1 MIHKFHFKGNLF
13 VILQHQNRCYRIH
26 MDNTEKKN
34 RKEEGMY
41 NLNARQIEFI
51 NLLLDEKQYR
61 PIKYYTEFLNVSDKT
76 LKKDL
81 IVIEEYLNKFNV
93 ELDKK
98 HSIGVMIKDV
108 WNAKLILHNNIQ
120 AQGCKNKKISINN
133 RRIEIIKDMLID
145 SHKNTSIQKLSDKY
159 YVSKTSIVNDF
170 KYIEEWL
177 SSFNLKLEK
186 TVEGTQIKGSEVNI
200 RRAIA
205 SLLFE
210 YSKGEKNEKTI
221 EELTTR
227 LDVVTLNGLSELFE
241 KNKIIYV
248 NRLLLDLEKKYKCR
262 IDDPYYI
269 NLLTHILISMV
280 RGSKGKPI
288 SIKEKVGNFRA
299 EKDYKEA
306 VLCINKINRDFG
318 MKLDEEEVY
327 YLYQYFVSFGLIKEV
342 TENEDKVLNKFDIT
356 AITFRN
362 KITKC
367 IEEILQVNI
376 AKDQAIMD
384 KLLLHIRPMLNRMEY
399 DIQISNPLI
408 NDIKEQYP
416 ILLNVCKAVVLMVS
430 YNLKQKVI
438 PIDEIGYLT
447 LYYQLGLEENS
458 SIKKRVLVVCHSGY
472 GTSKLLSTKLNRYFP
487 EFEII
492 ESISANRIMNRNLD
506 DIDFIISTV
515 PLDLK
520 SNSYLLVSTFL
531 NEYDIKNISDF
542 LLKNK
547 DRHLKIPITT
557 KFIGEY
563 LWEELIYFN
572 KTESEMKNEINKNFR
587 TSITFNEIN
596 LNKNLKIQIGFCKKE
611 CVLGLSIND
620 IENNEKQLIFYIA
633 MDNIEV
639 MTHIL
644 KEVVNFNV
652 KGNYANY
659 LMKCNKKKDVKQY
672 FELNNKGGKKMD
684 INLAEVIQK
693 ETIKLNMKATT
704 KDEAL
709 EELTELLYDTGVLSN
724 KEAFLEDVYYRET
737 LGATG
742 IGNEIAIPHGKSKF
756 VNKTSIA
763 FGKTKADIKW
773 ETLDDKPVHF
783 IILFAVTESD
793 KNSVHVRL
801 LSKVAAKLGDDEVCE
816 DLLKATTSEEVYEI
830 FTRSEEL

>member
-1 MIHKFHFKGNLF
+1 
-13 VILQHQNRCYRIH
+13 
-26 MDNTEKKN
+26 
-34 RKEEGMY
+34 MY
-41 NLNARQIEFI
+41 KLNARQIEFI
-51 NLLLDEKQYR
+51 NLLLDEEKYN
-61 PIKYYTEFLNVSDKT
+61 PIKYYTKDLNVSDKT

-81 IVIEEYLNKFNV
+81 IVIEEYLKKFNI

-98 HSIGVMIKDV
+98 HSIGIMIKDV
-108 WNAKLILHNNIQ
+108 WNAKLILHNNLQ
-120 AQGCKNKKISINN
+120 AEECKNKKISIND
-133 RRIEIIKDMLID
+133 RRIEIIKNMLID
-145 SHKNTSIQKLSDKY
+145 SHSNTSIQKLSDKY

-177 SSFNLKLEK
+177 CSFNLKLEK

-210 YSKGEKNEKTI
+210 YSKGERNEKTI
-221 EELTTR
+221 EELATR
-227 LDVVTLNGLSELFE
+227 LDGVTLNRLAELFE

-248 NRLLLDLEKKYKCR
+248 NKLLLDLEKKYNCR

-288 SIKEKVGNFRA
+288 YKKGKVKNFEC

-306 VLCINKINRDFG
+306 VLCINKINKDFE
-318 MKLDEEEVY
+318 MTLDEGEVY
-327 YLYQYFVSFGLIKEV
+327 YLYQYFVSFGLIKE
-342 TENEDKVLNKFDIT
+342 NKDKVLNKLDYT

-362 KITKC
+362 KMTSC
-367 IEEILQVNI
+367 IEEILQLNI

-416 ILLNVCKAVVLMVS
+416 VLLNICKAVALMVS
-430 YNLKQKVI
+430 YNLKQKII

-472 GTSKLLSTKLNRYFP
+472 GTSKLLSAKLNRHFP

-492 ESISANRIMNRNLD
+492 ESISANAIMKRNLD

-520 SNSYLLVSTFL
+520 SNPYLLVSTFL
-531 NEYDIKNISDF
+531 NDHDIKNIYD
-542 LLKNK
+542 LVLKNK
-547 DRHLKIPITT
+547 DNHLKIQLTN

-563 LWEELIYFN
+563 LLEELIFFN
-572 KTESEMKNEINKNFR
+572 MLESEVEKEINKKIK

-596 LNKNLKIQIGFCKKE
+596 LNKNLKIQMGFCKEE
-611 CVLGLSIND
+611 CLLGLSIND

-633 MDNIEV
+633 MENIEV
-639 MTHIL
+639 MTQIL
-644 KEVVNFNV
+644 KEIVNFNV
-652 KGNYANY
+652 KENYANY

-672 FELNNKGGKKMD
+672 FELNSKGGNKMD
-684 INLAEVIQK
+684 INLAEVIHK
-693 ETIKLNMKATT
+693 ETIKLDMKATT

-709 EELTELLYDTGVLSN
+709 EELTELLYDTGVLAN

-737 LGATG
+737 LGSTG

-763 FGKTKADIKW
+763 FGKAKADIKW

-801 LSKVAAKLGDDEVCE
+801 LSKVATKLGDDEVCE
-816 DLLKATTSEEVYEI
+816 NLLKATTAEEVYEI
-830 FTRSEEL
+830 FTRSEEI

>member
-1 MIHKFHFKGNLF
+1 
-13 VILQHQNRCYRIH
+13 
-26 MDNTEKKN
+26 
-34 RKEEGMY
+34 MY
-41 NLNARQIEFI
+41 NLNTRQIEFI
-51 NLLLDEKQYR
+51 NLLLNEKQYK

-81 IVIEEYLNKFNV
+81 VVIEEYLNKYNV

-98 HSIGVMIKDV
+98 HSIGIMIKDV
-108 WNAKLILHNNIQ
+108 INAKLILHNTLQ
-120 AQGCKNKKISINN
+120 SQESKNKKISIND
-133 RRIEIIKDMLID
+133 RRIEIIKHMLID
-145 SHKNTSIQKLSDKY
+145 SHNNTSIQKLSDKY
-159 YVSKTSIVNDF
+159 FVSKTSIVNDF
-170 KYIEEWL
+170 KYIEEWIC
-177 SSFNLKLEK
+177 SFNLKLEK

-205 SLLFE
+205 SLIFE

-227 LDVVTLNGLSELFE
+227 LDIVTLNGLAELFE

-248 NRLLLDLEKKYKCR
+248 NKLLLDLEKKYNCR

-288 SIKEKVGNFRA
+288 YKKEKIGTFKSA
-299 EKDYKEA
+299 KDYGEA
-306 VLCINKINRDFG
+306 VLCINKINRDFE
-318 MKLDEEEVY
+318 MKLDEAEVY

-342 TENEDKVLNKFDIT
+342 TENEDKVLNKLDST

-362 KITKC
+362 EMTRC

-376 AKDQAIMD
+376 AKDQTIME

-416 ILLNVCKAVVLMVS
+416 IILNICKVAGLMVS
-430 YNLKQKVI
+430 HNMKLKVI
-438 PIDEIGYLT
+438 PTDEIGYLT
-447 LYYQLGLEENS
+447 LYYQLGLEGNYSER
-458 SIKKRVLVVCHSGY
+458 KRILVVCHSGY
-472 GTSKLLSTKLNRYFP
+472 GTSKLLSTKLNRHFP

-492 ESISANRIMNRNLD
+492 DSISSNRIINRNLD

-520 SNSYLLVSTFL
+520 SKPYLLVSTFL
-531 NEYDIKNISDF
+531 NEHDIKNISDF
-542 LLKNK
+542 ALNNK
-547 DRHLKIPITT
+547 DNHLKIPTTT

-563 LWEELIYFN
+563 LLEELIYFN
-572 KTESEMKNEINKNFR
+572 KKESEVKKELNRNIKVN
-587 TSITFNEIN
+587 ITFNEIDIN
-596 LNKNLKIQIGFCKKE
+596 RNLKIQLGFCKDK
-611 CVLGLSIND
+611 CILGLSIND

-633 MDNIEV
+633 MENIEV

-644 KEVVNFNV
+644 REAVNFNV
-652 KGNYANY
+652 KESYASY
-659 LMKCNKKKDVKQY
+659 LKKCKKEKDVKQY
-672 FELNNKGGKKMD
+672 FKLNNEGGMKMEVD
-684 INLAEVIQK
+684 LAKVIRK

-709 EELTELLYDTGVLSN
+709 EELTELLYDAGTLSN

-742 IGNEIAIPHGKSKF
+742 IGNGIAIPHGKSKF
-756 VNKTSIA
+756 VSKTSIA
-763 FGKTKADIKW
+763 FGKTKSDIKW
-773 ETLDDKPVHF
+773 ETLDGKPVHF
-783 IILFAVTESD
+783 VILFAVTESD

-801 LSKVAAKLGDDEVCE
+801 LSKVAAKLGDDEACE
-816 DLLKATTSEEVYEI
+816 DLLKATTPEEVYEI
-830 FTRSEEL
+830 FTRSDEI